1 MNWKVKAIIQQ
12 VFSHIPF
19 GEQMNYLGQR
29 YIIRNLPRKE
39 DFWSNVSHAQEH
51 FNNFRKHGMPME
63 SPIFYEFGVGWDLII
78 PLTYYLMGIDHQIL
92 VDIRPLLRK
101 ELINDTLKRL
111 YMRQHELSMLSRK
124 FERPICIQWGSA
136 NEIKELFGMVYL
148 APCDARNVSILDRNS
163 VDFITSTGVL
173 EHVPAR
179 DVAPI
184 LRECERLLKPGCVM
198 SHAIGY
204 FDHYSVL
211 DPKTSIYNFLKYSD
225 LVWRFFSPSLHYQ
238 NRLRHKDY
246 LTIIRASTNLK
257 IVDEIIHSPTTEE
270 MEKLRQIRLAQ
281 RFRANYTL
289 DDLAVK
295 GATLVLRKE
304 PT

>member
-1 MNWKVKAIIQQ
+1 
-12 VFSHIPF
+12 
-19 GEQMNYLGQR
+19 
-29 YIIRNLPRKE
+29 
-39 DFWSNVSHAQEH
+39 
-51 FNNFRKHGMPME
+51 
-63 SPIFYEFGVGWDLII
+63 
-78 PLTYYLMGIDHQIL
+78 
-92 VDIRPLLRK
+92 
-101 ELINDTLKRL
+101 
-111 YMRQHELSMLSRK
+111 
-124 FERPICIQWGSA
+124 
-136 NEIKELFGMVYL
+136 
-148 APCDARNVSILDRNS
+148 
-163 VDFITSTGVL
+163 
-173 EHVPAR
+173 
-179 DVAPI
+179 
-184 LRECERLLKPGCVM
+184 M

-246 LTIIRASTNLK
+246 LTIIRASTSLK